1 MPVSHCRYGVK
12 RVGFIPMIRADG
24 SNGIVATILGGA
36 CQKRTLGRLDAG
48 KLFAATSYKSDAIVT
63 QAIRGADHD
72 SDKPCCTGPMIAGRS
87 EWPSNCCHSSLLTK
101 KGRAWPH
108 TPTRIARTK
117 EKSVRL
123 NL

>member
-1 MPVSHCRYGVK
+1 MPVSHCRYGEK

-87 EWPSNCCHSSLLTK
+87 EWPLQ
-101 KGRAWPH
+101 
-108 TPTRIARTK
+108 IAVTH
-117 EKSVRL
+117 L
-123 NL
+123 F

>member
-1 MPVSHCRYGVK
+1 
-12 RVGFIPMIRADG
+12 MIRADG

-72 SDKPCCTGPMIAGRS
+72 SDKPCCTGRMIAVRS
-87 EWPSNCCHSSLLTK
+87 EAPFQIAAARLLWASSK
-101 KGRAWPH
+101 RKIG
-108 TPTRIARTK
+108 TPEFEFRQ
-117 EKSVRL
+117 
-123 NL
+123 

>member
-12 RVGFIPMIRADG
+12 RVGFILTIRADG
-24 SNGIVATILGGA
+24 SNGIAATILGGA

-72 SDKPCCTGPMIAGRS
+72 SDKPCCTGPMIVGRS
-87 EWPSNCCHSSLLTK
+87 ECLFKLPSLISSDEENERGRTPRPGQLEQK
-101 KGRAWPH
+101 KNRYA
-108 TPTRIARTK
+108 
-117 EKSVRL
+117 
-123 NL
+123 

>member
-1 MPVSHCRYGVK
+1 
-12 RVGFIPMIRADG
+12 MIRADG

-72 SDKPCCTGPMIAGRS
+72 SDKPCCTGPMIVGRS
-87 EWPSNCCHSSLLTK
+87 EWPLQ
-101 KGRAWPH
+101 
-108 TPTRIARTK
+108 IAVTH
-117 EKSVRL
+117 L
-123 NL
+123 F

>member
-48 KLFAATSYKSDAIVT
+48 KLFAATSYRSDAIVSR
-63 QAIRGADHD
+63 AIRPAGQD
-72 SDKPCCTGPMIAGRS
+72 SDKPCCTGRMIAVRFERPFQIAVTHLFRRRKDERGRIPRPGQL
-87 EWPSNCCHSSLLTK
+87 EK
-101 KGRAWPH
+101 KKNRYA
-108 TPTRIARTK
+108 
-117 EKSVRL
+117 
-123 NL
+123 